1 MSNPTCIQP
10 AFSEQQDVIGWR
22 TILGQTSA
30 MTTPDP
36 YALRA
41 HAAAASESQ
50 TTLITKLGD
59 HPFLRGFEPAQL
71 QVLAAN
77 AMPVEIPAGEVI
89 FREGDNANRF
99 YLIQA
104 GEVSLESQ
112 DNPEHKPMVIE
123 TIGAGDV
130 LGWSWMFPPY
140 YWHFD
145 ARATKPTKATFF
157 YGTRL
162 REACE
167 ADPKLGYALAT
178 HVADLVIRR
187 LQATRKKL
195 LHQKSGA
202 SS

>member
-1 MSNPTCIQP
+1 
-10 AFSEQQDVIGWR
+10 
-22 TILGQTSA
+22 

-36 YALRA
+36 YALRPPPGG
-41 HAAAASESQ
+41 SSNRPLPGIDQ
-50 TTLITKLGD
+50 LGG
-59 HPFLRGFEPAQL
+59 HPFLGGLAPAQF

-77 AMPVEIPAGEVI
+77 AMLVEIAAGEVI

-99 YLIQA
+99 YLIHD
-104 GEVSLESQ
+104 GEVVLESA
-112 DNPEHKPMVIE
+112 DHPERRATVIE
-123 TIGAGDV
+123 TIGGGDV

-167 ADPKLGYALAT
+167 TDPQLGYALAT
-178 HVADLVIRR
+178 RMAEVVIRR
-187 LQATRKKL
+187 LQATRLKL
-195 LHQKSGA
+195 LPTTTQTSA
-202 SS
+202 